1 MNAIN
6 NIPSKGTFGAAVEQ
20 MNQNFGLIVTAINEL
35 DYKTTRSKGILNY
48 GTNPATAFPNA
59 VSGDWCM
66 ILSEGNVFPAT
77 IKTYNGSTWSGS
89 GTWNPEGLD
98 LTGYAKT
105 TDMNTAIVNSLA
117 QATARMGYGECTVS
131 GTALTVS
138 IPNFILPTSGG
149 IIHIKMSAAGT
160 GASTLNINSTGAK
173 TLWYNGA
180 AVSAQNTWEAGEII
194 SVFYDGT
201 RFMASNSQGGG
212 GKAEKISFDNSNSWI
227 QSDNVQE
234 ALDDVASIMGEGSQE
249 SDLDIEDQFGNRL
262 ARFMNGHV
270 KTKYF
275 DSATDVPTSSG
286 DTQTGDLEITDPS
299 NNVLMR
305 LYDGHI
311 KTKEFDSSAIEKKN
325 ISSNLWQ
332 IINGTHLADVFKK
345 VCCIGDSLTAGF
357 TKIGGVDIGSAAA
370 RPLGNNWPA
379 YMENL
384 TGGNQYDNIAI
395 GSSTTHHWRYEDG
408 PQSEYK
414 PDLDLANDSTYEAY
428 IIALGVNDERTNV
441 TVGTISDIASNK
453 SSNAD
458 TFCGNYDYIVRQL
471 IEWNSKAHIFCLTIP
486 LSEGSKAVQYNAI
499 INEIGNL
506 YPNKVHVISLERED
520 VDLSW
525 IAVNFANGHYC
536 PIVYNYF
543 ASIIYRRISDTIWN
557 NNTIFR
563 ETPYN

>member
-1 MNAIN
+1 MKKLNTPSYSVLLSKEKQIRSIQELYENVGNIQGSVSDNASESN
-6 NIPSKGTFGAAVEQ
+6 PLVDKDYVDEAVASIPAGPEGPQGPAGPQGPMGPSGYSGAAEDLEVVQ
-20 MNQNFGLIVTAINEL
+20 
-35 DYKTTRSKGILNY
+35 
-48 GTNPATAFPNA
+48 
-59 VSGDWCM
+59 VSGD
-66 ILSEGNVFPAT
+66 S
-77 IKTYNGSTWSGS
+77 
-89 GTWNPEGLD
+89 
-98 LTGYAKT
+98 
-105 TDMNTAIVNSLA
+105 
-117 QATARMGYGECTVS
+117 ATAVMSQKAVTDSLVANAIAYNNSQS
-131 GTALTVS
+131 GL
-138 IPNFILPTSGG
+138 
-149 IIHIKMSAAGT
+149 AAG
-160 GASTLNINSTGAK
+160 
-173 TLWYNGA
+173 
-180 AVSAQNTWEAGEII
+180 
-194 SVFYDGT
+194 
-201 RFMASNSQGGG
+201 
-212 GKAEKISFDNSNSWI
+212 
-227 QSDNVQE
+227 NVQE
-234 ALDDVASIMGEGSQE
+234 ALDDVASIMGDGSQE

-325 ISSNLWQ
+325 ISPNLWQ

-471 IEWNSKAHIFCLTIP
+471 MEWNSKAHIFCLTIP

-520 VDLSW
+520 VDLSL